1 MEVIDYRENLHKL
14 LDDMIDR
21 EEHIGVLFD
30 LNYNEEKECLSST
43 SIRVNLDIF
52 NVDI

>member
-1 MEVIDYRENLHKL
+1 MEVIDYREHLHKL
-14 LDDMIDR
+14 LDDMIDKD
-21 EEHIGVLFD
+21 EFIGVLFD

-43 SIRVNLDIF
+43 AIRLDLNIF